1 MRLNTPSQKSLILI
15 LTGVCFLLPSLD
27 LTQVRSLEF
36 FEPDMD
42 KFPLLKIAR
51 LALEEGESL
60 PIALNAANEVAV
72 ASFLKKE
79 ISFMEIAEVVSEALE
94 SHQKR
99 EISDLDDIFSVD
111 RETRLMT
118 QNIMKKRT

>member
-1 MRLNTPSQKSLILI
+1 M
-15 LTGVCFLLPSLD
+15 LPSLD
-27 LTQVRSLEF
+27 LAQVRSLEF

-42 KFPLLKIAR
+42 KFPLLKLAR

-60 PIALNAANEVAV
+60 PVALNAANEVAV

-79 ISFMEIAEVVSEALE
+79 ISFGEIADVVSEAVE
-94 SHQKR
+94 RHNKR
-99 EISDLDDIFSVD
+99 EISGLDDIFSTD

-118 QNIMKKRT
+118 QNIMKKRS